1 MKEVLTRKH
10 ALACIAVCASVVLAG
25 CGSGSSTDSGD
36 TVTVNGDVPV
46 AYVKRSTS
54 LSMNPTDGANF
65 AAGGDLMVREKAS
78 PSAPEHNVTARI
90 TQGNGD
96 ASDPEVSYDGR
107 KIVFAL
113 RCPTSNT
120 SQIDGVAAC
129 TGRWN
134 IWEYDMTAGLANG
147 TLRRITSSTTDDDAD
162 PYYLPDGGFVFSS
175 NRQEKARRAV
185 TQGVTTNQA
194 LGVDYKAL
202 DEYEREAVM
211 NLHVMDANGG
221 NIRQISFNQSH
232 DRNPVVR
239 PNGDIMFSRW
249 EHVGD
254 RNRFAVFRSKPDG
267 TDMFVLYGA
276 QSPGNSFLHPR
287 DMDPAGPYR
296 GHLTSSLMPL
306 SGTQEGGALMVID
319 AFNYSENNT
328 RAFVSAPAQG
338 GQRQVTEQRLNDG
351 MGISMYGRVTTPYP
365 LWDGTNRV
373 LLSYATCDVIDTQ
386 AGNVLRPCAIA
397 QNLDPEAFA
406 RVGARNLM
414 AAEMAS
420 NRFQQNRRPVYAIH
434 MYNPATQQMSIV
446 ASPPDGFM
454 YTDPIAIQRRDTPNA
469 TQPTEVDAGL
479 AAQNMALIEVRSV
492 YDTDGLNRMGEQMLT
507 AADLPAGC
515 ARGIAMTTPPHEE
528 SETRASV
535 ADISALK
542 DPANPAYH
550 CTPVRFVRAMRA
562 VAPPQGMTGLRSSI
576 GETEFEQQQ
585 ILGYAPVE
593 PDGSFK
599 LHVPADTPLALSI
612 IDAKGRAIQTH
623 TNWIQVRP
631 GERRTCDGCH
641 SPRRGAS
648 LNSGV
653 VVNTMPAALRA
664 SIAGTRQTG
673 ETMAATRTRQTPAAL
688 ALQADL
694 DFTDVWAD
702 TAQTGITAR
711 APILVRYT
719 GNTNAAD
726 DLQTLAPATT
736 GVRRGIINYPEHI
749 QPLWTRARG
758 PSGAHTCTNCHA
770 DTAVLD
776 LRGTTSGTG
785 RMTSYEELLL
795 GDPVI
800 DPDTGL
806 PEIVIRDGEPM
817 IERGAPL
824 VETSSGAGNS
834 AGGAR
839 KSRLGEILFGE
850 NLLAGAAARTAHPN
864 PPNTAPDH
872 ATLLNKAEL
881 RLVTEWMDLGGQ
893 YYNDPF
899 NPNGGVRQVNGLSEA
914 SFAATVQPILR
925 STCAAACHQ
934 ATGSNDPSDPAPG
947 TSFRRNRFVLTGS
960 TEGDFGVTLSMI
972 SDTCNPASNY
982 LLSRPSSNPHP
993 AGGTAAILP
1002 VGSPNY
1008 QAIANWIQT
1017 GCQ

>member
-25 CGSGSSTDSGD
+25 CGSGSSSTDSGD

-46 AYVKRSTS
+46 AYVKRSTT
-54 LSMNPTDGANF
+54 LSMNPTDGAPF
-65 AAGGDLMVREKAS
+65 AAGGDLMIREKSSAS
-78 PSAPEHNVTARI
+78 AQEHNITGHI
-90 TQGNGD
+90 TQGRGD
-96 ASDPEVSYDGR
+96 ASDPEVSYDGK

-134 IWEYDMTAGLANG
+134 IWEYDMTNSGLTNG

-162 PYYLPDGGFVFSS
+162 PYYLPGGAGFVFSS
-175 NRQEKARRAV
+175 NRQTKARP
-185 TQGVTTNQA
+185 NQA
-194 LGVDYKAL
+194 LGQAYKAL

-211 NLHVMDANGG
+211 NLHTMDANGG
-221 NIRQISFNQSH
+221 NIQQISFNQSH

-287 DMDPAGPYR
+287 DMDPAGAYR
-296 GHLTSSLMPL
+296 GHISSSLMPL
-306 SGTQEGGALMVID
+306 SRTQEGGALMVID

-328 RAFVSAPAQG
+328 RAFLTAPATG
-338 GQRQVTEQRLNDG
+338 GQRQVTAQALNDG
-351 MGISMYGRVTTPYP
+351 MGLSEFGRVTTPYP
-365 LWDGTNRV
+365 LWDGTNRILV
-373 LLSYATCDVIDTQ
+373 AY
-386 AGNVLRPCAIA
+386 RPCEVTRNGVVVPCAT
-397 QNLDPEAFA
+397 LTSDERA
-406 RVGARNLM
+406 RLSARNRL
-414 AAEMAS
+414 AADIALDS
-420 NRFQQNRRPVYAIH
+420 VRDNAPAAYGIY
-434 MYNPATQQMSIV
+434 MYNPANQTWLPV
-446 ASPPDGFM
+446 AAPPSGFM
-454 YTDPIAIQRRDTPNA
+454 YTDPIAIQARAEPNA
-469 TQPTEVDAGL
+469 TPPVAVDPAL
-479 AAQNMALIEVRSV
+479 AAQNLALIEVRSV
-492 YDTDGLNRMGEQMLT
+492 YDTDGLGRMGEMMLT
-507 AADLPAGC
+507 AADRPAGC
-515 ARGIAMTTPPHEE
+515 ARGIAMTTPPNEE
-528 SETRASV
+528 SETRSSV
-535 ADISALK
+535 ADILALK

-612 IDAKGRAIQTH
+612 IDSKGRAIQTH

-653 VVNTMPAALRA
+653 VVNTMPAALVAALA
-664 SIAGTRQTG
+664 SDHQTG
-673 ETMAATRTRQTPAAL
+673 ETMASTRTRQTPAAL
-688 ALQADL
+688 ALQANL
-694 DFTDVWAD
+694 EFTDVWAD
-702 TAQTGITAR
+702 TAQSGIVAR
-711 APILVRYT
+711 APIQIRYT
-719 GNTNAAD
+719 GNANPAD
-726 DLQTLAPATT
+726 DLQTPAPATT
-736 GVRRGIINYPEHI
+736 GTHRGIINYPEHI
-749 QPLWTRARG
+749 APIWTRARG
-758 PSGAHTCTNCHA
+758 PAGAHTCTNCHA
-770 DTAVLD
+770 DPAVLD

-785 RMTSYEELLL
+785 RMTSYEELVM
-795 GDPVI
+795 GDPII
-800 DPDTGL
+800 DQATGL
-806 PEIVIRDGEPM
+806 PQIVVRDGEPM
-817 IERGAPL
+817 IERGPAL
-824 VETSSGAGNS
+824 VETSSSAANS
-834 AGGAR
+834 AGGTR

-850 NLLAGAAARTAHPN
+850 TLLAGAGARTAHPN

-899 NPNGGVRQVNGLSEA
+899 NPNGSVRAINGLSEA
-914 SFAATVQPILR
+914 TFAATVQPILR
-925 STCAAACHQ
+925 RSCAASCHQ
-934 ATGSNDPSDPAPG
+934 AGNIDPAVPG
-947 TSFRRNRFVLTGS
+947 GLTFRGNRFILTGS

-972 SDTCNPASNY
+972 SNTCNAASNY

-993 AGGTAAILP
+993 AGGTGPVLP
-1002 VGSPNY
+1002 VGSADY
-1008 QAIANWIQT
+1008 QTIANWISS
-1017 GCQ
+1017 GC